1 MVSYTDLLPAK
12 QPRAPVAA
20 DLNDPQPQQKNPSTK
35 PKPRR
40 STRGGHSSGRRRR
53 QSSQVS
59 AEEWQRSWDLLHNK
73 ILYFRGVTE
82 DALPELQRLFKACRG
97 IRLNV
102 DPHESLDIA
111 GNVEF
116 RNVYDAE
123 KAMAILNNRK
133 LKETKGIL
141 VMTPLADRGEIGA
154 PPGAGYVCIKHIPE
168 DTTESSL
175 YDLLRPSGTLYSC
188 SIPTAHPGKTARRD
202 VTAYACFS
210 ELAYAEAAILQLNF
224 TEYNGNIISM
234 QLVQQPLRHARSR
247 TMSGGD
253 GGDSGANGEVQEPST
268 ANRDEKPNGNG
279 TATTTPTPT
288 PTPTPSAPVSARHSG
303 QQQQQQQQLPQ
314 RRSSSRRAA
323 SPGSSAADGP
333 GGGLG
338 GVIVPGKLF
347 VTNLHPTV
355 SHKELFALF
364 KKYGYIQSA
373 RVSIDPTSKKSRG
386 HGIVQFS
393 DPNAGIEALR
403 ECQGADI
410 KGRKIT
416 LYQYEHVN
424 RQTALGNG
432 GHAGETEIEPVSESN
447 SSNSGSV
454 PPPAAAAAAAAHVE
468 PESELVPEPCSE
480 EDSLP
485 GTIPFPRSDS
495 VSSSRQSDPLLDT
508 AMLRSLSDASRSE
521 IITQKLVAAAAA
533 NPEVD
538 ALDAGRMVASFAQR
552 PLEDVVAMLGDPAL
566 LASEWEHEQ
575 RANAHLPQLMQA
587 LGVDATDA
595 DADADADQLRK
606 ERSGGGIHLRDYDTE
621 TEEFIEMLLSKPEG
635 VRKMK
640 LGSKLFP
647 MVKGMGYSESTKLTV
662 WILDHLGQDVR
673 MLAYMLND
681 TARLREIVDQAQRA
695 IGASR

>member
-1 MVSYTDLLPAK
+1 MVSYTDLLPTK

-35 PKPRR
+35 PKSRR

-102 DPHESLDIA
+102 DPHESFDIA

-141 VMTPLADRGEIGA
+141 VMTPLVDRGEIGA

-168 DTTESSL
+168 DATESSL

-188 SIPTAHPGKTARRD
+188 SIPTAHPGKTACRD

-224 TEYNGNIISM
+224 TEYHGNMVSM

-253 GGDSGANGEVQEPST
+253 GGGSGANREVQEAS
-268 ANRDEKPNGNG
+268 AASRDEKPKDNSA
-279 TATTTPTPT
+279 ATTTPAPAL
-288 PTPTPSAPVSARHSG
+288 PAPAPASAPHLEQTPWPAEP
-303 QQQQQQQQLPQ
+303 QQQQQQQLPQ

-432 GHAGETEIEPVSESN
+432 GHSGENEIEPASETN

-454 PPPAAAAAAAAHVE
+454 TAAAAHVE
-468 PESELVPEPCSE
+468 PEPELVPEPCSE
-480 EDSLP
+480 DDSLP
-485 GTIPFPRSDS
+485 GTVPFPRSDS

-508 AMLRSLSDASRSE
+508 EMLRRLSDASRSE

-533 NPEVD
+533 NPAVD
-538 ALDAGRMVASFAQR
+538 APDAGRMVASFARR

-575 RANAHLPQLMQA
+575 RASAHLPQLMQA
-587 LGVDATDA
+587 LGVDAT

-673 MLAYMLND
+673 MLAYTLND

-695 IGASR
+695 IGAAR